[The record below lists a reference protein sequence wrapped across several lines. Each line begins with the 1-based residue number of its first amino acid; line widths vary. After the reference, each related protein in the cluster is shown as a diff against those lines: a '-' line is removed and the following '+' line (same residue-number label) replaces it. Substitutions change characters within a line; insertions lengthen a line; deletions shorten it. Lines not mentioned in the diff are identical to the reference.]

1 MCSDFA
7 LDISHISK
15 KYKMYDSAS
24 QRFLDIFSNGR
35 FGKCREF
42 YALRD
47 FSLQIKKGE
56 AVGIL
61 GKNGAGKSTL
71 LQILAGIIS
80 PSSGAVTVNG
90 NVSALLELGAG
101 FNPEFTGRENI
112 ELSATIYGV
121 ELTEIK
127 INKII
132 EFADIGEFI
141 EQPVKVYSSG
151 MFIRLAF
158 AIASQMNPDILI
170 VDEALS
176 VGDLQFQTK
185 CLRLI
190 EKLRD
195 GGCTFIF
202 VSHSPRMVELF
213 CDRAIWLDQGVVR
226 LDGDPKKVV
235 RAYENFMTGGLD
247 IVEDKPPLQN
257 ALSTESDINHDGFIS
272 ITAHKHIEAQEG
284 FIFDSIR
291 VKINDENNPP
301 LLESQGFDLKVEVKY
316 KLKYRPEKPLWAL
329 GIFNELNQPV
339 IHFNTDNDNVI
350 FSQKSDCENTGM
362 VTFNAHIPALRPG
375 DYLLAIGLD
384 EGVPG
389 NSIVLMHIYDAFKLT
404 VFQRGTS
411 PQAGYIQLPGCD
423 ISDL

>member
-1 MCSDFA
+1 
-7 LDISHISK
+7 
-15 KYKMYDSAS
+15 MYESGR
-24 QRFLDIFSNGR
+24 QRFIDIFSNGR

-47 FSLQIKKGE
+47 FSLKVKKGE
-56 AVGIL
+56 SVGIL

-71 LQILAGIIS
+71 LQILAGIIA
-80 PSSGAVTVNG
+80 PSSGTVKVNG

-121 ELTEIK
+121 ELSAEK
-127 INKII
+127 KEKII

-141 EQPVKVYSSG
+141 DQPVKVYSSG

-190 EKLRD
+190 EKLR
-195 GGCTFIF
+195 GNGCTFIF

-213 CDRAIWLDQGVVR
+213 CDRAIWLEQGVVK
-226 LDGDPKKVV
+226 LDGEPKKVV

-247 IVEDKPPLQN
+247 TNKVEPTLPESVTNIVN
-257 ALSTESDINHDGFIS
+257 SDDFIPIS
-272 ITAHKHIEAQEG
+272 KNRHIEAQDG
-284 FIFDSIR
+284 FIFDAIR
-291 VKINDENNPP
+291 VKINDDTNPV
-301 LLESQGFDLKVEVKY
+301 LFEAKQFNFEVEVKY
-316 KLKYRPEKPLWAL
+316 HLKYLPDKPLWAVGL
-329 GIFNELNQPV
+329 FNELNQPV
-339 IHFNTDNDNVI
+339 IHFNSDNDNVS
-350 FSQKSDCENTGM
+350 FVQKKKVRNSGVIKFFAN
-362 VTFNAHIPALRPG
+362 IPALRPG

-384 EGVPG
+384 DGVPG

-404 VFQRGTS
+404 ITQHGSS
-411 PQAGYIQLPGCD
+411 PQAGYIQLDECN
-423 ISDL
+423 ISEQ